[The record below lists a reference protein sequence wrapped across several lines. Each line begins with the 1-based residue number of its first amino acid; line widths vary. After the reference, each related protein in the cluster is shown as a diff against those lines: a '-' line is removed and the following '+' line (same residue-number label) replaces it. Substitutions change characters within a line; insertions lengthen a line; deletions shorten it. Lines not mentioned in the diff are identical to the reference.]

1 MDFLKLAKK
10 RYACRKY
17 LSRQVEPEKLELILE
32 AGRVAPTGA
41 NRQPQR
47 LVVVQSKE
55 GMERLALCSV
65 GMKSSMISFSTN
77 NKDTLKQIADRFNSK
92 DYMIVSYEMET
103 QHSGEM
109 ESYQV
114 TMVIKSKR
122 NNDEGHLLSLM
133 QKFPDVTVQ
142 RIE

>member
-1 MDFLKLAKK
+1 
-10 RYACRKY
+10 
-17 LSRQVEPEKLELILE
+17 
-32 AGRVAPTGA
+32 
-41 NRQPQR
+41 
-47 LVVVQSKE
+47 
-55 GMERLALCSV
+55 
-65 GMKSSMISFSTN
+65 
-77 NKDTLKQIADRFNSK
+77 
-92 DYMIVSYEMET
+92 MIVSYEMET